1 MIGAGG
7 KRAKSEYGC
16 ESARSVD
23 DVERVEAQAA
33 IVGSRDERSAD
44 RKWDEER
51 TEGDEWRDEKRW
63 FFKFKMCKW
72 KDWGGTEGG
81 VYAV

>member
-1 MIGAGG
+1 VIGAGG
-7 KRAKSEYGC
+7 KRAKSEDGC

-33 IVGSRDERSAD
+33 VVGSRDERSAD

-51 TEGDEWRDEKRW
+51 TESDEWRDESVDW
-63 FFKFKMCKW
+63 FFKLCK
-72 KDWGGTEGG
+72 
-81 VYAV
+81 